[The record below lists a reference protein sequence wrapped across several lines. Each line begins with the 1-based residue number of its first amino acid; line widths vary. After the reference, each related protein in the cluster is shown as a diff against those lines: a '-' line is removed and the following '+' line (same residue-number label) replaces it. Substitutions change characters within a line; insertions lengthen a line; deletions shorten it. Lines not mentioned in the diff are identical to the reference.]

1 MPWTN
6 KHLQWL
12 APAKVKVVTS
22 DGHAVSVFD
31 FKPNGDAAV
40 MSAWAKH
47 FRNHY
52 CLDTQ
57 IDALRKGTPHSRAE
71 YLKAIKFPD
80 EASAPGPSIRSGD
93 FAEILVADYL
103 QFVLKYWVPRTRY
116 VDKKVRN
123 ESSKGSDILGFKIVN
138 KGKQSKKDELAIYEA
153 KAQLTGTSANPRL
166 QNAIDDSVKDEM
178 RKAESLNAIK
188 QRYLDAGHTNEVT
201 VIERFQNQADHP
213 YTAKSGAV
221 ALFSMPAYCPKTIA
235 ASKADGHPNAVHLS
249 LIVIRGDD
257 LMALVHQL
265 YLRAADEA

>member
-1 MPWTN
+1 MPWTD

-12 APAKVKVVTS
+12 SPAKVKLTTS

-31 FKPNGDAAV
+31 FKPNGDAVV
-40 MSAWAKH
+40 MTAWVKH

-57 IDALRKGTPHSRAE
+57 IDALRNGTPHSRAE
-71 YLKAIKFPD
+71 YLKTIKFPD
-80 EASAPGPSIRSGD
+80 AAAAPGPSIRSGD

-116 VDKKVRN
+116 VDKKIRN
-123 ESSKGSDILGFKIVN
+123 ESTKGSDILGFKLVSP
-138 KGKQSKKDELAIYEA
+138 GKESRKDELAIYEA
-153 KAQLTGTSANPRL
+153 KAQLTGNAANPRL

-188 QRYLDAGHTNEVT
+188 QRYLDAGQIDDVA
-201 VIERFQNQADHP
+201 VIERFQSPADHP
-213 YTAKSGAV
+213 YTEKSGAV
-221 ALFSMPAYCPKTIA
+221 ALFSTPAYCPKTIGE
-235 ASKADGHPNAVHLS
+235 SKAGGHPNALHLS

-257 LMALVHQL
+257 LMALAHQL
-265 YLRAADEA
+265 YQRAADEA